1 VRKVRVQT
9 TYNNTKEE
17 KMNLQNIVPWGRN
30 LSEYVAM
37 FSLSSDDMNSKI
49 LGCGD
54 GPSSFNIEMDLNGG
68 SVVSVDP
75 LYAYSRAEIA
85 QRIDEV
91 SHEVMEQVIAN
102 KDNFIWEQIKNTGM
116 LYEMRIEAMSE
127 FLMDYNE
134 GKEEERYIAEE
145 LPSLSFDDDSFDL
158 ALSSHFLF
166 LYSQHLDEVF
176 HMNSILEMLRVARE
190 VRIFPLMTL
199 EGEKSAYI
207 ESIIQRLQNLGYQAE
222 IVTTNY
228 EFQKGANEMMKI
240 TRGK

>member
-1 VRKVRVQT
+1 
-9 TYNNTKEE
+9 
-17 KMNLQNIVPWGRN
+17 MNLQNIVPWGRN

-37 FSLSSDDMNSKI
+37 FSLSSDDLNSKI

-75 LYAYSRAEIA
+75 LYAYSRVEIA

-91 SHEVMEQVIAN
+91 SHEVMEQVVAN
-102 KDNFIWEQIKNTGM
+102 KDDFIWKDITNTGM

-127 FLMDYNE
+127 FLMDYDE
-134 GKEEERYIAEE
+134 GKEEGRYIAEE
-145 LPSLSFDDDSFDL
+145 LPSLSFVDDSFEL

-166 LYSQHLDEVF
+166 LYSQHLDEAF
-176 HMNSILEMLRVARE
+176 HMDSILEMLRVARE
-190 VRIFPLMTL
+190 VRIFPLVTL
-199 EGEKSAYI
+199 EGDKSVYV
-207 ESIIQRLQNLGYQAE
+207 ESIITQLQELGYSTE
-222 IVTTNY
+222 IVKTNY

>member
-1 VRKVRVQT
+1 
-9 TYNNTKEE
+9 
-17 KMNLQNIVPWGRN
+17 
-30 LSEYVAM
+30 
-37 FSLSSDDMNSKI
+37 
-49 LGCGD
+49 
-54 GPSSFNIEMDLNGG
+54 MDLNGG

-190 VRIFPLMTL
+190 VRIFPLVTL
-199 EGEKSAYI
+199 EGEKSEYV
-207 ESIIQRLQNLGYQAE
+207 ESIITQLQKLGYSAE

-240 TRGK
+240 IKGK

>member
-37 FSLSSDDMNSKI
+37 FSLSSDDLNSKI

-75 LYAYSRAEIA
+75 LYAYSRVEIA

-91 SHEVMEQVIAN
+91 SHEVMEQVVAN
-102 KDNFIWEQIKNTGM
+102 KDDFIWKDITNTGM

-134 GKEEERYIAEE
+134 GKEEGRYIAEE
-145 LPSLSFDDDSFDL
+145 LPSLSFADDSFEL

-166 LYSQHLDEVF
+166 LYSQHLDETF
-176 HMNSILEMLRVARE
+176 HMDSILEMLRVARE
-190 VRIFPLMTL
+190 VRIFPLVTL
-199 EGEKSAYI
+199 EGETSAYV

-240 TRGK
+240 TKL

>member
-1 VRKVRVQT
+1 MRKVRVQT

-37 FSLSSDDMNSKI
+37 FSLSSDDLNSKI

-75 LYAYSRAEIA
+75 LYAYSRVEIA

-91 SHEVMEQVIAN
+91 SHEVMEQVVAN
-102 KDNFIWEQIKNTGM
+102 KDDFIWKDITNTGM

-134 GKEEERYIAEE
+134 GKEEGRYIAEE
-145 LPSLSFDDDSFDL
+145 LPSLSFADDSFEL

-166 LYSQHLDEVF
+166 LYSQHLDEAF
-176 HMNSILEMLRVARE
+176 HMDSILEMLRVARE
-190 VRIFPLMTL
+190 VRIFPLVTL
-199 EGEKSAYI
+199 EGEKSAYV
-207 ESIIQRLQNLGYQAE
+207 ESIIQQLQKLGYSAE